1 MKMIPRENMA
11 ELDCLNDSLKN
22 ELDTLSSLLVSA
34 KFKLAHQY
42 SIDTVDDVGM
52 RRKLWLNADLKVKVG
67 KYHVCIS
74 KDHDSSVDVR
84 LVCYRPTKK
93 GGVIVDFW
101 GQNAA
106 EGWPNCRKLVCL
118 EDIIEAIGYKLKALE
133 NAETRTDQPIKE

>member
-1 MKMIPRENMA
+1 MENMA
-11 ELDCLNDSLKN
+11 ELECLNDCLEN
-22 ELDTLSSLLVSA
+22 ELDTLSSLLDSA

-52 RRKLWLNADLKVKVG
+52 RQKLWFYADLKVKVG

-74 KDHDSSVDVR
+74 KDQDCRVDVR

-106 EGWPNCRKLVCL
+106 EGWLNCRKRVSL
-118 EDIIEAIGYKLKALE
+118 EDIVEATGYNLKALE
-133 NAETRTDQPIKE
+133 NAETPPEQPIQV

>member
-1 MKMIPRENMA
+1 MIPRENMA